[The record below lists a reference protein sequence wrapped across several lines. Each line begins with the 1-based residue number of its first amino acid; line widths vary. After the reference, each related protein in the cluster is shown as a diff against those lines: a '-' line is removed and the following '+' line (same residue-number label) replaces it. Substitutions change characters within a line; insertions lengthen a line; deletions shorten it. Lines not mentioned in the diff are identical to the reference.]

1 MFFLTEKM
9 LIWSMRLG
17 KRRGRVLKAAG
28 RILGMFPVWYAE
40 RMEKRLMDGTWNPG
54 PKWKKR
60 AGREETEKNRDKYY
74 LLIPVPLLSVLL

>member
-17 KRRGRVLKAAG
+17 KRRSRVLRAVG

-54 PKWKKR
+54 PK
-60 AGREETEKNRDKYY
+60 
-74 LLIPVPLLSVLL
+74 